1 MSVAARSQLAAP
13 APLRERRVEE
23 RPGRGRARAVA
34 GGGIGELRV
43 EVRPGRGSARPV
55 AGGGPRELRVEVRPA
70 WPFRLARAGGMDGV
84 LRVRGGVVHRLLH
97 HGPQETPVVVR
108 VAQTAR
114 DRVLLGAAAED
125 PAAAAWGIERMRFA
139 LGVDDDLRP
148 FHARFRDDPLIGA
161 AVRADPAVRLRR
173 RPEPFEALAWAVT
186 EQLIEYVRAAAIQRR
201 IVARLGRRCARSGL
215 RDVPSAATV
224 AAQAPAL
231 LCSFDL
237 APKRALALRRA
248 AEEVASGRV
257 DLHAIEPGGSVE
269 RPVSG
274 TLEAGWRRLRAIPE
288 IGTWTL
294 SILALLGQGR
304 YDALPAGDLAY
315 VKLVGRLRSGGDP
328 RARATEDEVRAFF
341 APYGEWAGLAAA
353 YALRATAPELR
364 AVAAAA

>member
-1 MSVAARSQLAAP
+1 VSA
-13 APLRERRVEE
+13 
-23 RPGRGRARAVA
+23 
-34 GGGIGELRV
+34 LRV
-43 EVRPGRGSARPV
+43 RAGSGAPE
-55 AGGGPRELRVEVRPA
+55 RELRVEVRPA
-70 WPFRLARAGGMDGV
+70 WPFRLSRASGQDGV
-84 LRVRGGVVHRLLH
+84 LRVRRGVVHRLLH
-97 HGPQETPVVVR
+97 HGTGEGATPVLVR

-114 DRVLLGAAAED
+114 DRVLFGSASAD

-148 FHARFRDDPLIGA
+148 FHERFRDDPLIGR
-161 AVRADPAVRLRR
+161 AVRANPAVRLRR

-201 IVARLGRRCARSGL
+201 IVARLGRRCARTDL

-231 LCSFDL
+231 LTSFDL
-237 APKRALALRRA
+237 APKRALALRRV
-248 AEEVASGRV
+248 AEEVASRRV
-257 DLHAIEPGGSVE
+257 DLHADDPA
-269 RPVSG
+269 P
-274 TLEAGWRRLRAIPE
+274 GWRRLRTVPE
-288 IGTWTL
+288 VGTWTL

-328 RARATEDEVRAFF
+328 RVRATEDEVRAFF

-353 YALRATAPELR
+353 YALRATAPQLR

>member
-1 MSVAARSQLAAP
+1 VSVAAGTLRRTRARPRSVEP
-13 APLRERRVEE
+13 AP
-23 RPGRGRARAVA
+23 GT
-34 GGGIGELRV
+34 
-43 EVRPGRGSARPV
+43 
-55 AGGGPRELRVEVRPA
+55 RELRVEVRPA
-70 WPFRLARAGGMDGV
+70 WPFRLSRASGPDGV
-84 LRVRGGVVHRLLH
+84 LKVRAGVVHRLLH
-97 HGPQETPVVVR
+97 HGEAGTPVVVR

-114 DRVLLGAAAED
+114 DRVLLGAAAAD
-125 PAAAAWGIERMRFA
+125 PVAAAWGIERMRFA

-148 FHARFRDDPLIGA
+148 FHDRFRNDPLIGA

-173 RPEPFEALAWAVT
+173 RPLPFEALAWAVT

-201 IVARLGRRCARSGL
+201 IVGRLGRRCEHSGL
-215 RDVPSAATV
+215 RDVPTAATV

-237 APKRALALRRA
+237 APKRALALRRV
-248 AEEVASGRV
+248 AEEVASGRA
-257 DLHAIEPGGSVE
+257 DLHAEDPA
-269 RPVSG
+269 P
-274 TLEAGWRRLRAIPE
+274 GWRRLRAIPE

-315 VKLVGRLRSGGDP
+315 VKLVGRLQSGGDP
-328 RARATEDEVRAFF
+328 RARATEDDVRAFF

>member
-1 MSVAARSQLAAP
+1 MI
-13 APLRERRVEE
+13 ER
-23 RPGRGRARAVA
+23 
-34 GGGIGELRV
+34 
-43 EVRPGRGSARPV
+43 
-55 AGGGPRELRVEVRPA
+55 RVEVRPA
-70 WPFRLARAGGMDGV
+70 WPFRLARASGMDGV

-97 HGPQETPVVVR
+97 HGEAGTPVVVR

-114 DRVLLGAAAED
+114 DRVLLGASAAD
-125 PAAAAWGIERMRFA
+125 PVAVAWGIERMRFA

-148 FHARFRDDPLIGA
+148 FHKRFRDDPLIGA

-173 RPEPFEALAWAVT
+173 RPEPFEALAWAIT

-215 RDVPSAATV
+215 RDLPSAATV
-224 AAQAPAL
+224 AAQSPAL
-231 LCSFDL
+231 LTSFDL
-237 APKRALALRRA
+237 APKRALALRRC

-257 DLHAIEPGGSVE
+257 DLHAADAIGPDAGSA
-269 RPVSG
+269 SG
-274 TLEAGWRRLRAIPE
+274 HMAASRTLEAGWRRLRRIPE

-353 YALRATAPELR
+353 SALRATAPELR

>member
-1 MSVAARSQLAAP
+1 VSALS
-13 APLRERRVEE
+13 
-23 RPGRGRARAVA
+23 
-34 GGGIGELRV
+34 
-43 EVRPGRGSARPV
+43 VRPRSRPRREPV
-55 AGGGPRELRVEVRPA
+55 APPPGVRELRVEVRPA
-70 WPFRLARAGGMDGV
+70 WPLRLSRAGGPDGV
-84 LRVRGGVVHRLLH
+84 LQVRRGVIHRLLH
-97 HGPQETPVVVR
+97 HGPEERPVVVR

-114 DRVLLGAAAED
+114 DRVLFGAQAD
-125 PAAAAWGIERMRFA
+125 DLAAAAWAIERMRFA

-148 FHARFRDDPLIGA
+148 FHDRFRDDPLIGRT
-161 AVRADPAVRLRR
+161 VRSDPTVRLRR

-201 IVARLGRRCARSGL
+201 IVWRIGRRCGRSGL
-215 RDVPSAATV
+215 RDLPSAATV

-231 LCSFDL
+231 LTGFDL
-237 APKRALALRRA
+237 APKRALALRRV

-257 DLHAIEPGGSVE
+257 DLHATEPGA
-269 RPVSG
+269 
-274 TLEAGWRRLRAIPE
+274 LEAGWRRLRRIPE

-294 SILALLGQGR
+294 SLLALLGQGR

-315 VKLVGRLRSGGDP
+315 VKLVGRLQSGGDP
-328 RARATEDEVRAFF
+328 RVRATEDEVRAFF

>member
-1 MSVAARSQLAAP
+1 MIPAAGTLRPVRRSRPRPASVSP
-13 APLRERRVEE
+13 AP
-23 RPGRGRARAVA
+23 GT
-34 GGGIGELRV
+34 
-43 EVRPGRGSARPV
+43 
-55 AGGGPRELRVEVRPA
+55 RELRVEVRPA
-70 WPFRLARAGGMDGV
+70 WPFRLSRASGPDGV
-84 LRVRGGVVHRLLH
+84 LRVRAGVIHRLLH
-97 HGPQETPVVVR
+97 HGPDDEPVVVR

-114 DRVLLGAAAED
+114 DRVLLGAASAD

-148 FHARFRDDPLIGA
+148 FHDRFRDDPLIGA

-201 IVARLGRRCARSGL
+201 IVARLGRHCSHSGL
-215 RDVPSAATV
+215 RDLPTAATV
-224 AAQAPAL
+224 AAQAPAQ
-231 LCSFDL
+231 LCAFDL
-237 APKRALALRRA
+237 APKRALAVRRV

-257 DLHAIEPGGSVE
+257 DLHAEDPEP
-269 RPVSG
+269 
-274 TLEAGWRRLRAIPE
+274 GWRRLRRIPE

-294 SILALLGQGR
+294 SLLALLGQGR
-304 YDALPAGDLAY
+304 YYALPAGDLAY
-315 VKLVGRLRSGGDP
+315 VKLVGRLQSGGDP
-328 RARATEDEVRAFF
+328 RVRATEDEVRAFF